1 MLSAR
6 NSAAAVGHDGAA
18 GSSSTG
24 SGGSGGVMTSLPPS
38 GLPAEKVLGLMQHK
52 AGLDLQVEEG
62 QSRL

>member
-6 NSAAAVGHDGAA
+6 NSAAAGGHDGAV
-18 GSSSTG
+18 GKISTG
-24 SGGSGGVMTSLPPS
+24 SGGSGVMTSLPPS

-52 AGLDLQVEEG
+52 ASLDLQVEEG